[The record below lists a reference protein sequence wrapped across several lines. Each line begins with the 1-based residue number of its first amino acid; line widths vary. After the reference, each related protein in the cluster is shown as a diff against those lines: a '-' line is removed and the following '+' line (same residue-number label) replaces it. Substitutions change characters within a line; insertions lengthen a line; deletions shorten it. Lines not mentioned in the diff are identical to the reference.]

1 MRSPRVRAQVLKDLE
16 AVARRLAST
25 ELTHEARLHL
35 LRRQAELGD
44 IRDEIAEQAR
54 RAAH

>member
-1 MRSPRVRAQVLKDLE
+1 MRSPPVRAQVLKDLE
-16 AVARRLAST
+16 GVARRLAST
-25 ELTHEARLHL
+25 ELRPEARLDL

-44 IRDEIAEQAR
+44 IRDELALQAR